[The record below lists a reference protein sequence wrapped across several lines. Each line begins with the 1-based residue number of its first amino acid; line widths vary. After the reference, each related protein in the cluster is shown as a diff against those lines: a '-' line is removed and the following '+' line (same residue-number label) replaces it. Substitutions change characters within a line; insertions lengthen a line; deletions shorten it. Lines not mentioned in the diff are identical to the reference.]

1 MMTNVLKSR
10 AATIAS
16 PRVRVRSL
24 LPRQLLRRGRVAA
37 GAALALGL
45 SGCSPLHMGMMGG
58 MMMGMG
64 AMTGKGQ
71 HSAEQS
77 QSCQALATTA
87 QTEARRWSALAA
99 DSVRALL
106 PAHRRSVEAMLT
118 RCAADSAGLPHDSTH
133 AERTLIVGDIRGDL
147 ARMEQMTAD
156 NLRAFLPE
164 HIARLDRFV
173 ALAGAAPRDTKKS
186 HDN

>member
-1 MMTNVLKSR
+1 MKGLRLKYP
-10 AATIAS
+10 AAMVARFGTTWRS
-16 PRVRVRSL
+16 PSL
-24 LPRQLLRRGRVAA
+24 LPLFGDGRVIAAVLTIGLAGCSPMHVGMMGAMGAGAMMGMKNTTPSSPQSCQVLATAVHAEARQLL
-37 GAALALGL
+37 
-45 SGCSPLHMGMMGG
+45 P
-58 MMMGMG
+58 
-64 AMTGKGQ
+64 
-71 HSAEQS
+71 
-77 QSCQALATTA
+77 
-87 QTEARRWSALAA
+87 LAA

-156 NLRAFLPE
+156 NLRAFVPE
-164 HIARLDRFV
+164 HIARLDRFA
-173 ALAGAAPRDTKKS
+173 ALAGAAPRDTQKR